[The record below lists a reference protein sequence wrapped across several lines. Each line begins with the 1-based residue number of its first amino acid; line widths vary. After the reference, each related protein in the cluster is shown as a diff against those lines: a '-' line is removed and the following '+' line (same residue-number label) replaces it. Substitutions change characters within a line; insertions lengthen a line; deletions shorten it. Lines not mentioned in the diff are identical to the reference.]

1 MARGRLAVL
10 LVTLSSLVIAGLALS
25 GCGSAPARAQG
36 TGSLHALP
44 SPSPTQHSTVAS
56 GRPSGAPADT
66 GDGPSA
72 TLRNTGSNAVALTF
86 DDGPSPEWTPK
97 YLALLAKYHLHA
109 TFCMI
114 GSQVAQ
120 YPDLVRQVV
129 AAGDTLCN
137 HTWDHDEYLSQK
149 SAAYI
154 RSEMTRTLT
163 AIRKAVPNAQVPYYR
178 QPGGNWSPTIVAQ
191 ARALGMRPLHWSVD
205 PSDWKRPPAGT
216 IIGNI
221 EYNTHAGS
229 IVLMHD
235 GGGDRS
241 NTYAAL
247 QTLLPWLLKKYLLI
261 RL

>member
-1 MARGRLAVL
+1 VSRGRLAGIV
-10 LVTLSSLVIAGLALS
+10 VTLSAILLT
-25 GCGSAPARAQG
+25 GCGTAAAGAEG
-36 TGSLHALP
+36 TGSLHAVP

-56 GRPSGAPADT
+56 GRPSGPPAVA
-66 GDGPSA
+66 GNGPSG
-72 TLRNTGSNAVALTF
+72 TLRTTGSNAVALTF

-114 GSQVAQ
+114 GSQVKAH
-120 YPDLVRQVV
+120 PDLVRQVV

-137 HTWDHDEYLSQK
+137 HTWDHDEYLNQK

-154 RSEMTRTLT
+154 HSEMTRTLD
-163 AIRKAVPNAQVPYYR
+163 AIRAAAPNAQVPYYR

-191 ARALGMRPLHWSVD
+191 ARSLGMRPVHWNVD
-205 PSDWKRPPAGT
+205 PSDWKRPAPSS
-216 IIGNI
+216 IVGNI

-229 IVLMHD
+229 IILMHD

-241 NTYAAL
+241 STYAAL
-247 QTLLPWLLKKYLLI
+247 QTLLPWLLQRYLLI